1 MHPIQQTSPAQM
13 TPVAQM
19 TPLATSSAWGWVG
32 GLGGL
37 LSAQRWMLVLML
49 ALAMPSGALAAAP
62 QNRALEI
69 SSTIRREGDKTP
81 SALFE
86 ELGVLGSA
94 QAFGVLERSLSQV
107 KSASKF
113 GAIFRAMRHF
123 LPDADLGP
131 KAVRLTLRYAKGRD
145 KVEAPQA
152 ANALASFG
160 AGATEA
166 LLELAE
172 QGKLPRARATALR
185 GLQAEILERGDLDL
199 LDLVLESWVTP
210 RSGTQAQACA
220 VLASFRELDAL
231 KRMAKFLGSKKAS
244 YQMRQTILRAMAA
257 HPFGT
262 SAVLDEGV
270 EQVLYRGLQVKD
282 SRLRYYAL
290 DSMATRGGTESL
302 PAVTRLT
309 KDKDPAV
316 RRLALLVVL
325 RSTSNSKGAMGLSR
339 SSDPVARQAAAI
351 FLAESSGRDALGA
364 LHALLE
370 DENSSVRAEAI
381 RQIGR
386 RREVASI
393 LPLIECLSREKG
405 RLRGDVHFVLT
416 MMTGL
421 DLGFRVGSWRSFWR
435 DRGEGFQMPTLEE
448 ARKVA
453 AELAANQSEE
463 GMSAV
468 SFYGLT
474 VISDSFALVVDTS
487 GSMTANVKD
496 GKTRLDIAKE
506 QINQAIKRIRAGSL
520 FNIIPFSD
528 NAFPM
533 EEVLIEMD
541 DSLRE
546 DSVLYVEG
554 LRAAGGTNVYE
565 GLAAAFEDEYV
576 DTIYLLT
583 DGDPSAG
590 AITDPLALRE
600 EVERWNSVRG
610 IRIHCISVGK
620 ASPLLSGI
628 ADDSGGD
635 YTEVK

>member
-1 MHPIQQTSPAQM
+1 MHSIQLNSPER
-13 TPVAQM
+13 P
-19 TPLATSSAWGWVG
+19 W
-32 GLGGL
+32 
-37 LSAQRWMLVLML
+37 
-49 ALAMPSGALAAAP
+49 SGALRRLLSSRRWVVGLLLACSMTSGAAAAAP
-62 QNRALEI
+62 QNRAVEI

-81 SALFE
+81 VALFE
-86 ELGVLGSA
+86 ELGVLGTA
-94 QAFGVLERSLSQV
+94 QSFGVLERSLSQV
-107 KSASKF
+107 KSVGRF
-113 GAIFRAMRHF
+113 RAIFRAMRHF
-123 LPDADLGP
+123 LPDAELGP
-131 KAVRLTLRYAKGRD
+131 KAIRLTLRAAKGRD

-160 AGATEA
+160 ASATEA
-166 LLELAE
+166 LIELAKE
-172 QGKLPRARATALR
+172 GKLPGSRAAALR
-185 GLQAEILERGDLDL
+185 GLQAEILERGELEL

-231 KRMAKFLGSKKAS
+231 KRMARYVGSKKGT

-262 SAVLDEGV
+262 SQTLDEGV
-270 EQVLYRGLQVKD
+270 EQVLYRGLQIKD
-282 SRLRYYAL
+282 PRLRYYAL
-290 DSMATRGGTESL
+290 DAMATRGGTESL

-309 KDKDPAV
+309 KDRDPAV

-325 RSTSNSKGAMGLSR
+325 RATSNGKGAVGLSR

-351 FLAESSGRDALGA
+351 FLAESSGPDALGA

-370 DENSSVRAEAI
+370 DEDVSVRAEAI
-381 RQIGR
+381 RQTGR
-386 RREVASI
+386 RREVDSI
-393 LPLIECLSREKG
+393 LPLIECLSRENG
-405 RLRGDVHFVLT
+405 RLRGDAHFVLT
-416 MMTGL
+416 MMTGM

-435 DRGEGFQMPTLEE
+435 DKGEGFQMPTLEE

-474 VISDSFALVVDTS
+474 VISNHFALVVDTS
-487 GSMTANVKD
+487 GSMTTKVKD

-506 QINQAIKRIRAGSL
+506 QINGVIKRIRDGAL
-520 FNIIPFSD
+520 FNVIPFAD
-528 NAFPM
+528 NALPM

-541 DSLRE
+541 ESLRE
-546 DSVLYVEG
+546 DSMLYVEG
-554 LRAAGGTNVYE
+554 LRAGGGTNAYE
-565 GLAAAFEDEYV
+565 GLAAAFEDQIV

-583 DGDPSAG
+583 DGIPNGDPV
-590 AITDPLALRE
+590 AIRE

-610 IRIHCISVGK
+610 IRIHCISIGA
-620 ASPLLSGI
+620 ASSFLKGI
-628 ADDSGGD
+628 AEDSGGE